1 MKAIYESVSYIP
13 TEQDLFFNAV
23 FEKVFGDALE
33 RGFYVTLAGTSH
45 RNSDGTS
52 RVRIIKECQVGQVL
66 FPVHE
71 PENPF
76 DPNAVAIK
84 FGDGPQLG
92 YLPARVAA
100 EAVSAARH
108 GIVLLAAFRRPTLN
122 PDSGKTVGAL
132 ILLLYLRKNS
142 SGPDLTHEMMNALD
156 HQLRR
161 YGFPS

>member
-1 MKAIYESVSYIP
+1 MKPIYESLEYIP
-13 TEQDLFFNAV
+13 TEQDLVFNAA
-23 FEKVFGDALE
+23 FEKAFGDALE
-33 RGFYVTLAGTSH
+33 RGFYVTLAGVSH

-52 RVRIIKECQVGQVL
+52 RVRLINECRVGQIL

-108 GIVLLAAFRRPTLN
+108 GIVFLAAFRRPTLN
-122 PDSGKTVGAL
+122 PHSGKTVGAV
-132 ILLLYLRKNS
+132 ILLLHLRKNPNGRTS
-142 SGPDLTHEMMNALD
+142 PT
-156 HQLRR
+156 R
-161 YGFPS
+161 